1 METSTVYVHGTDKFR
16 CMAIFGSLIA
26 GTFNLLIKAVDPRSC
41 DQVKLEN
48 AIYILFGVHLGTFLI
63 LLASYTCPK
72 CIMKLGRGMGIFY
85 FFLVGAMC
93 CVQVIY
99 FHGQNCGMTA
109 PILYYW
115 ISLNIFSFYVLI
127 AYGLSL
133 WGAYIC
139 WEVDEEEKLVDIALK
154 TQISK
159 QYGQK

>member
-1 METSTVYVHGTDKFR
+1 
-16 CMAIFGSLIA
+16 
-26 GTFNLLIKAVDPRSC
+26 
-41 DQVKLEN
+41 
-48 AIYILFGVHLGTFLI
+48 
-63 LLASYTCPK
+63 
-72 CIMKLGRGMGIFY
+72 
-85 FFLVGAMC
+85 
-93 CVQVIY
+93 
-99 FHGQNCGMTA
+99 MTA